1 MMTPHPA
8 PDGPS
13 DPRGERTAAPFGGST
28 EDTAPL
34 IADGETRPGAARTE
48 PLRARWR
55 FVVYSLVGIVM
66 FFVSVE
72 IDGRSTILVDHVLT
86 AVRWALG
93 PAVPWVI
100 LALVVL
106 GTVRPF
112 ATGSWRASALRTVFA
127 LANIVGLVI
136 AVLFC
141 LGRFPGPLADPAIG
155 PFLWEKL
162 AIPVGL
168 IVPVGAVFLAL
179 LIGYGLMEFIGVFV
193 QPIMRPLWR
202 VPGRA
207 AVDAVASFVGSYSLA
222 LLITDRV
229 YREGRYTSREAA
241 IIATGFST
249 VSATFMIIVAKT
261 LGLMDHWNLY
271 FVLTLAITFAVTAI
285 TVRIPPLRSIPED
298 TFEGVAHVPEP
309 QVTRGRMRAAWGEA
323 MDTLAKAPSLARGT
337 WDTFKDGVLMAA
349 AIVPSILSIG
359 LAGLLLAEHTPV
371 FDLLGWIFY
380 PFAWVTGLPDPALAG
395 KASAVGIA
403 EMFLPALMVAD
414 HTSMALRFTIGV
426 VCVSQII
433 FFSAL
438 VPSILAT
445 SIPVSVGRLVA
456 LWFERVALTILITAP
471 IAHLLF

>member
-1 MMTPHPA
+1 MR
-8 PDGPS
+8 S
-13 DPRGERTAAPFGGST
+13 GSHR
-28 EDTAPL
+28 A
-34 IADGETRPGAARTE
+34 GRPVT
-48 PLRARWR
+48 ARWR
-55 FVVYSLVGIVM
+55 FAVYSLIGIAM
-66 FFVSVE
+66 FFVTVRIGE
-72 IDGRSTILVDHVLT
+72 KSTILVDHVLT
-86 AVRWALG
+86 FVRWILG
-93 PAVPWVI
+93 PVAPWVV

-112 ATGSWRASALRTVFA
+112 VTGRWRTSPLRMVFA
-127 LANIVGLVI
+127 FANIVGLVVAAL
-136 AVLFC
+136 AVV
-141 LGRFPGPLADPAIG
+141 GIYPGPLADEAIG
-155 PFLWEKL
+155 PFLWERL

-168 IVPVGAVFLAL
+168 IVPIGAVFLAL
-179 LIGYGLMEFIGVFV
+179 LISYGLMEFIGVFV

-249 VSATFMIIVAKT
+249 VSATFMIIVAAT
-261 LGLMDHWNLY
+261 LGLMEHWNLY
-271 FVLTLAITFAVTAI
+271 FFLTLLITFIVTAI
-285 TVRIPPLRSIPED
+285 TVHIPPLRSIPDE
-298 TFEGVAHVPEP
+298 TFEGVPHNPEP
-309 QVTRGRMRAAWGEA
+309 VVTGNRLRAAWGEA
-323 MDTLAKAPSLARGT
+323 MDALADAPSLARGT

-359 LAGLLLAEHTPV
+359 LAGLLLAEYTPV
-371 FDLLGWIFY
+371 FDILGWLFY

-403 EMFLPALMVAD
+403 EMFLPALMVSE
-414 HTSMALRFTIGV
+414 HSSMVLRFTIGV
-426 VCVSQII
+426 VCVSQIV
-433 FFSAL
+433 FFSSL

-445 SIPVSVGRLVA
+445 SIPVSVGRLVV